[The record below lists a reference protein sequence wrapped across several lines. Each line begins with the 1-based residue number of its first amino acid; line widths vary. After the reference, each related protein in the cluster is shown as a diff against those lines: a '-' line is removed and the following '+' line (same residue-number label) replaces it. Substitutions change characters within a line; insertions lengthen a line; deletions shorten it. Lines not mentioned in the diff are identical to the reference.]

1 MSMSTVVTGMVLS
14 VMPIGDYDKR
24 VVILTKEIGKIS
36 AFAKG
41 ARRPHSALLGC
52 TQPFTFGKFTLFV
65 GRSSYNINTVSVDNY
80 FSEIRS
86 DLFSMYYGMYFCEFV
101 DFFTREENNE
111 KDILRL
117 LYVSLLALI
126 KKHINN
132 EMIRIIF
139 ELKVIS
145 LSGLAPHVLT
155 CVKCNSQS
163 IINTYSIEF
172 DGILCADCINK
183 DVNSKKI
190 MPTTLYAMQ
199 YIIQSE
205 IAKLYSFN
213 VTDAVFKELNY
224 IINKHKYKHLDYNF
238 KSYDM
243 LKLILSGEL

>member
-1 MSMSTVVTGMVLS
+1 MSTVVTGMVLS
-14 VMPIGDYDKR
+14 AMPIGDYDKR

-41 ARRPHSALLGC
+41 ARRPNSALLGC

-65 GRSSYNINTVSVDNY
+65 GRTSYNINAVAVGNY
-80 FSEIRS
+80 FSEIRN
-86 DLFSMYYGMYFCEFV
+86 DLDSMYYGMYFCEFV
-101 DFFTREENNE
+101 DYFTREENNE
-111 KDILRL
+111 KEILRL

-145 LSGLAPHVLT
+145 LSGLAPHVFS

-163 IINTYSIEF
+163 KDYTYSIES
-172 DGILCADCINK
+172 DGIICEGCRAK
-183 DVNSKKI
+183 DVNGIRI
-190 MPTTLYAMQ
+190 MPTTLYSMQ

-205 IAKLYSFN
+205 IPKLFSFK
-213 VTDAVFKELNY
+213 VTDVVFKELDY
-224 IINKHKYKHLDYNF
+224 LISQHKQKHLDYNF

-243 LKLILSGEL
+243 LKLILSGKV